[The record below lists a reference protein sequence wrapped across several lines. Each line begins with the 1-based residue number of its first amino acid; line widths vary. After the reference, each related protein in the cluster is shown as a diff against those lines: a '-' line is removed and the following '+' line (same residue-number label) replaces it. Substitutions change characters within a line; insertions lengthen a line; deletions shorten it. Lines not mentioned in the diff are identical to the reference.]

1 MTEPG
6 ATGTNRND
14 VDGADRILDLL
25 RRSADGDKQAFDAL
39 LPLIYAE
46 LRAQARRAMA
56 STGRPGD
63 VSTTVLVNE
72 TYLKLVGSSNPD
84 WHGRAQFLAYSART
98 MRSILVDTAR
108 SLSASKRVDD
118 HRVLTIE
125 QVGPLSPSDL
135 VTLDAALSRLRE
147 QDQRL
152 AEVVEMSFF
161 AGMTAVEIGSV
172 LGVTARTVERDWAK
186 ARILL
191 ALDDRAESGGSEPG
205 SSGPGSAGPEPL
217 EPGTS
222 E

>member
-1 MTEPG
+1 MAIESSEN
-6 ATGTNRND
+6 AESER
-14 VDGADRILDLL
+14 VLELL
-25 RRSADGDKQAFDAL
+25 RLSAAGDKQAFDRL

-72 TYLKLVGSSNPD
+72 TYLKLVGSSSGD
-84 WHGRAQFLAYSART
+84 WRCRAQFLAYSART

-108 SLSASKRVDD
+108 GLSAAKRSDD
-118 HRVLTIE
+118 HRVVTVE
-125 QVGPLSPSDL
+125 QVGTLSPADL
-135 VTLDAALSRLRE
+135 VTLDAALLRLRE
-147 QDQRL
+147 HDERL

-161 AGMTAVEIGSV
+161 AGMTAEEIGMV

-191 ALDDRAESGGSEPG
+191 AMDEPG
-205 SSGPGSAGPEPL
+205 NAGDA
-217 EPGTS
+217 G
-222 E
+222 

>member
-1 MTEPG
+1 VVSEQPDP
-6 ATGTNRND
+6 A
-14 VDGADRILDLL
+14 DGEKVLALL
-25 RRSADGDKQAFDAL
+25 RRAATGDKPAFDAL

-63 VSTTVLVNE
+63 ISTTVLVNE
-72 TYLKLVGSSNPD
+72 TYLKLVGSSSGD
-84 WHGRAQFLAYSART
+84 WRCRAQFLAYSART

-108 SLSASKRVDD
+108 ALTAAKRSDD
-118 HRVLTIE
+118 HRVLTVE
-125 QVGPLSPSDL
+125 QVGALSPADL

-147 QDQRL
+147 QDERL

-161 AGMTAVEIGSV
+161 AGMTAEEIGAV

-191 ALDDRAESGGSEPG
+191 ASSETAGGE
-205 SSGPGSAGPEPL
+205 AR
-217 EPGTS
+217 
-222 E
+222 